1 MSPVRDESLILCN
14 APLVGGAIEIDGHQL
29 KTIVDAS
36 ADAGFSGVSLWA
48 FHHHAAVADGKRPEE
63 VRAWHVD
70 RGLDVPM
77 VESLIGWES
86 GDPAL
91 IEQQCGPTFDVATLY
106 GAGTVA
112 GVVMSSEIDFDAAVR
127 GLAKLGEMGR
137 ARGMKVCIEWLPWSG
152 LPDIASAWR
161 LVQAAGGDNLGLV
174 LDTWHWLRQPGGPD
188 EATLRS
194 IPGSRIHC
202 VQLDDTTLLG
212 SGDDPMMES
221 MTARLLPGEGD
232 VDWTSLLGI
241 LDDIGA
247 DPIWA
252 PEVFSVELLH
262 EGPLAMARRIRDSTR
277 KVLGA

>member
-1 MSPVRDESLILCN
+1 MKFMIIRKADRETEAGSLPSDELLAAMAAYN
-14 APLVGGAIEIDGHQL
+14 ERL
-29 KTIVDAS
+29 VDAGVFRDGTGLKPS
-36 ADAGFSGVSLWA
+36 VEGARIRFEKGNPIVTDGPFTETRELIAEAG
-48 FHHHAAVADGKRPEE
+48 
-63 VRAWHVD
+63 
-70 RGLDVPM
+70 
-77 VESLIGWES
+77 
-86 GDPAL
+86 
-91 IEQQCGPTFDVATLY
+91 
-106 GAGTVA
+106 
-112 GVVMSSEIDFDAAVR
+112 
-127 GLAKLGEMGR
+127 
-137 ARGMKVCIEWLPWSG
+137 AR
-152 LPDIASAWR
+152 
-161 LVQAAGGDNLGLV
+161 NLGLV

-277 KVLGA
+277 KVLCV